1 VRGRIFTSTAI
12 TALSSS
18 SPTTARPRLKS
29 TTRAQA
35 TTHLPPHLPP
45 HRATAPLTTATAT
58 AHGLLAFRW
67 RQFSPLTHLRSP
79 LLSLSLG
86 FLTALARLACC
97 SVSWDEALTWNE
109 LHFSDTP
116 TEIENIVIEPQ
127 ATSQV
132 FVMYGTR
139 GEQGVLFQADFSN
152 LHEPRCKGVEMAGDP
167 SSDYELWSP
176 SDGRPDGSKC
186 LLGHQVRYTR
196 RRRAAA
202 CFNGEEFERSE
213 FRKTC
218 PCADEDYECEFGY
231 ERSSDSGP
239 CVAVMAISTGP
250 PAECRGSYTISNGY
264 RLVAGD
270 TCDASKGIDRLP
282 TVKRCPGLFSGAA
295 AEVSSGGWTVLLV
308 LLLLLGVLAYI
319 TLRSRSGSA
328 PGMRDLLA
336 LLPSDI
342 PSLLVCL
349 AQIPGL
355 IAEIPGA
362 VRGLWETMRASR
374 PAQYGRLP
382 DSAEDGELDM
392 GDEEME
398 EVCNASPARAST
410 HARAAAPRC
419 ARRVALRPPA
429 VVVCPAVRC
438 ATCLRAPAML
448 RWRATAPLLPL
459 LPTRRRAG
467 GRWALPLWTG

>member
-1 VRGRIFTSTAI
+1 MMDV
-12 TALSSS
+12 
-18 SPTTARPRLKS
+18 
-29 TTRAQA
+29 
-35 TTHLPPHLPP
+35 
-45 HRATAPLTTATAT
+45 
-58 AHGLLAFRW
+58 
-67 RQFSPLTHLRSP
+67 
-79 LLSLSLG
+79 
-86 FLTALARLACC
+86 C
-97 SVSWDEALTWNE
+97 
-109 LHFSDTP
+109 
-116 TEIENIVIEPQ
+116 
-127 ATSQV
+127 
-132 FVMYGTR
+132 
-139 GEQGVLFQADFSN
+139 SN
-152 LHEPRCKGVEMAGDP
+152 LHEPRCKGIDMAGDP

-202 CFNGEEFERSE
+202 CFNGEEYERSE

-239 CVAVMAISTGP
+239 CVAVMAISTAP

-392 GDEEME
+392 GDEEMDE
-398 EVCNASPARAST
+398 EAEELRDGDVYEEDDETGGLSTLPGAPPARNGMNGAS
-410 HARAAAPRC
+410 
-419 ARRVALRPPA
+419 RPPA
-429 VVVCPAVRC
+429 EVGS
-438 ATCLRAPAML
+438 
-448 RWRATAPLLPL
+448 LLGDEFTSPHSTL
-459 LPTRRRAG
+459 KKG
-467 GRWALPLWTG
+467 D